1 MENINFAIS
10 SLCPGRHCGGLLWAG
25 AGENYWFCCIHPG
38 TRGEYLARGMK
49 WSTQKVAMPWPLWY
63 NHYKV
68 LGRPRTLFFHIYS
81 MISSKIYVSTEKLR
95 QCSGI
100 FKGFLIHLLVHV
112 LFVGLLFSFHVQN
125 IYPCPVGQTGPDT
138 RRLGFA
144 THHFFAAAQPRPAR
158 AVQTWLGLSVSPDS
172 TKISEIDTWLS
183 DTRGE
188 GDHGC
193 VYLEQSYTC
202 HVCID

>member
-49 WSTQKVAMPWPLWY
+49 WSTQKVAIPWPLWY
-63 NHYKV
+63 IHYYY
-68 LGRPRTLFFHIYS
+68 LFHIYFS
-81 MISSKIYVSTEKLR
+81 IAMISSKIYIPRNYDSAVVFL
-95 QCSGI
+95 
-100 FKGFLIHLLVHV
+100 KGFWCTFL
-112 LFVGLLFSFHVQN
+112 QN

-158 AVQTWLGLSVSPDS
+158 AVQTWLGLSVSPNS